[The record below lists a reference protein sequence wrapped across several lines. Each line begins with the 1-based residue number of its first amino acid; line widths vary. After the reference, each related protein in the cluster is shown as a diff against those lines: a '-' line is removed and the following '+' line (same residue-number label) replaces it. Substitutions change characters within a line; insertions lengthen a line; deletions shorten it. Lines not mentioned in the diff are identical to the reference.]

1 MFAVS
6 LGSSA
11 QLLMTGVLGEY
22 VGRIYEEIK
31 RRPLYI
37 IEREINAPPPDMAQ
51 REPATAHEV
60 GNSKRDI
67 A

>member
-1 MFAVS
+1 MFAVA

-37 IEREINAPPPDMAQ
+37 IEKEVNAP
-51 REPATAHEV
+51 RELDSPGE
-60 GNSKRDI
+60 G
-67 A
+67 

>member
-1 MFAVS
+1 MFAVA

-37 IEREINAPPPDMAQ
+37 VE
-51 REPATAHEV
+51 HEV
-60 GNSKRDI
+60 NFHGPRSDESPETPLLPQGPPTPPV
-67 A
+67 

>member
-1 MFAVS
+1 MIAVA

-37 IEREINAPPPDMAQ
+37 TQEEINLG
-51 REPATAHEV
+51 TAANERP
-60 GNSKRDI
+60 SAD
-67 A
+67 